1 MSQYHFEFRTIHAHL
16 SKWDSWQPT
25 PALCTCHSLSHWWH
39 FSPVSWAFLS
49 DSCLR
54 TTFVSSL
61 SFLFVFSSSAS
72 LFWKHFLRHHLFLSL
87 LFMLAAWIPSPPT
100 FLTRLKISVCVCVC
114 VCVCARTCVP
124 SLCSYSN
131 PKQELGFAWSAS
143 SLSEVSLSQDCAWIL
158 RNR

>member
-114 VCVCARTCVP
+114 VCVCARVFPAFVP
-124 SLCSYSN
+124 TPTLNKNLALPDQLLRC
-131 PKQELGFAWSAS
+131 QR
-143 SLSEVSLSQDCAWIL
+143 SLSARTVPGF
-158 RNR
+158 